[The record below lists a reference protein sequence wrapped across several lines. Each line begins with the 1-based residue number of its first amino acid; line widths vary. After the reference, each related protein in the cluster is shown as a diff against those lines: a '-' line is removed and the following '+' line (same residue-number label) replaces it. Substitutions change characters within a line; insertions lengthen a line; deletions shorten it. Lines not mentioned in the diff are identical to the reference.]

1 MDGGEAGQLP
11 GLGGG
16 GAPPSVV
23 TGAGCTG
30 RSAPSRRGCGAQPS
44 ARGDQSAAFPSPET
58 FLSAVGKVQ
67 TMPPFGCLCTILT
80 SSQKNA
86 RKNDCL
92 DLPLCGESSQGQD
105 ETIGRN

>member
-1 MDGGEAGQLP
+1 MPELGARMSSLVLTGEGSGVVDGVEAGQPP
-11 GLGGG
+11 GQGGG

-30 RSAPSRRGCGAQPS
+30 RSAPSRRGCDARPS

-58 FLSAVGKVQ
+58 LLSAVGKVQ

-80 SSQKNA
+80 S
-86 RKNDCL
+86 
-92 DLPLCGESSQGQD
+92 
-105 ETIGRN
+105 

>member
-1 MDGGEAGQLP
+1 MDGVEAGKPP

-30 RSAPSRRGCGAQPS
+30 RSAPSRRGCDARPS

-58 FLSAVGKVQ
+58 LLSAVGKVQ

-80 SSQKNA
+80 SKKCKKKRLSRLTPVRGEQPGA
-86 RKNDCL
+86 RRDYW
-92 DLPLCGESSQGQD
+92 P
-105 ETIGRN
+105 